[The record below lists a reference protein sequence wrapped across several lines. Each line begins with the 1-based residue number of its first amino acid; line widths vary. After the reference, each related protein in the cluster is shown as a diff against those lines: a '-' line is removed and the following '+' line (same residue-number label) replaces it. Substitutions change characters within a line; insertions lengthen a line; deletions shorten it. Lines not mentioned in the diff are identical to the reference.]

1 MEQTNQFPKPQ
12 KPLKNYFKMTLDE
25 LLELDQ
31 DTQRALAL
39 KAMTNQYWLLERI
52 KNNVVFFFW
61 LTIISII
68 VYIIILAETG
78 IL

>member
-1 MEQTNQFPKPQ
+1 
-12 KPLKNYFKMTLDE
+12 MTLDE
-25 LLELDQ
+25 LMQLDQ

-61 LTIISII
+61 LTIISIVACI
-68 VYIIILAETG
+68 FLLAETG